1 MNYIIHVVYNVL
13 LGFHAHFI
21 RMSPTLVARR
31 RWKDAKR
38 ARIYQKRL
46 PFVLLILAS
55 LFGSV
60 MAITHGINAG
70 ILMESD
76 DRPLGVAVV
85 GLSLAS
91 LGIIFMGLVLMR
103 TLMEYTSLSRLEVI
117 AYRLYL
123 TRDSKKF
130 EVTHLETTD
139 IRVGDKP
146 VHLISSATIECGS
159 LQLSFNCDI
168 ERLVATQIE
177 DYGAVTTAKVQM
189 VARNPKTNIINDH
202 QFHGVVHVGGLR
214 FELPD
219 EDVVKSSVL
228 ADISTRTA
236 FDAADLRTASIWGSS
251 AAPSV
256 ELIHALIT
264 GMVSQ
269 ERIAI
274 EKI

>member
-1 MNYIIHVVYNVL
+1 MNYIVHVVYNIL

-31 RWKDAKR
+31 RWQDAKR

-55 LFGSV
+55 LFGT
-60 MAITHGINAG
+60 MFAIAHGINVG
-70 ILMESD
+70 VLMESD
-76 DRPLGVAVV
+76 DHPVGVAVV

-91 LGIIFMGLVLMR
+91 LGIIFMGMVLMR

-123 TRDSKKF
+123 MRNSKKF

-139 IRVGDKP
+139 LQVGDKP

-159 LQLSFNCDI
+159 LLLSFNCNI
-168 ERLVATQIE
+168 ERLIATQIE
-177 DYGAVTTAKVQM
+177 DYGAASSAKVQM

-219 EDVVKSSVL
+219 EDVTKSSVL
-228 ADISTRTA
+228 TDILTRTA
-236 FDAADLRTASIWGSS
+236 FDAYGLRSTSIWGSS